1 MIDSMS
7 AADVANAERFERI
20 GIAADAESAG
30 RTRKEFAQ
38 WLEEYFDLD
47 PIRSSDLVLA
57 TNEAL
62 ANAAE
67 FAYLLAD
74 RPGTMDIHAMHHP
87 DRKLTVTVSDNGTWR
102 IPNPAPPNGSR
113 GHGIPLMRALT
124 DRTTIETSTG
134 GTQVCL
140 EWAGVQPR
148 LRSAQA
154 DGSA

>member
-1 MIDSMS
+1 MIESMS
-7 AADVANAERFERI
+7 AADVANAERFARI
-20 GIAADAESAG
+20 GITADAESAG
-30 RTRKEFAQ
+30 RTRKEFAR
-38 WLEEYFDLD
+38 WLDEYFDLD

-74 RPGTMDIHAMHHP
+74 RPGTMAVHARHHA
-87 DRKLTVTVSDNGTWR
+87 DGKLIVTVSDNGTWQ
-102 IPNPAPPNGSR
+102 IPNPAPPNRSR
-113 GHGIPLMRALT
+113 GRGIPLMHALT
-124 DRTTIETSTG
+124 DRTTIEMSTG

-148 LRSAQA
+148 LHTT